1 MKSKALNFIFSVI
14 RVIPAP
20 AVTPPLMEAQI
31 KATNTS
37 VLLSALEARLSEME
51 LVLET
56 LLNKTAFIKQSSHD
70 GIIMINEA
78 FIHGK

>member
-1 MKSKALNFIFSVI
+1 
-14 RVIPAP
+14 
-20 AVTPPLMEAQI
+20 MEAQI

-56 LLNKTAFIKQSSHD
+56 LLNKTAFIKESSHD

-78 FIHGK
+78 FINGK

>member
-1 MKSKALNFIFSVI
+1 MKRKGLNFIFSVVRI
-14 RVIPAP
+14 IPAP

-37 VLLSALEARLSEME
+37 MLLSDLEARLSETE

-56 LLNKTAFIKQSSHD
+56 LLNKTAFIKESSHD

-78 FIHGK
+78 FTNGE

>member
-1 MKSKALNFIFSVI
+1 MKKGLNFSHFSVMRI
-14 RVIPAP
+14 ISAP

-78 FIHGK
+78 FTNGK

>member
-78 FIHGK
+78 FTNGK

>member
-1 MKSKALNFIFSVI
+1 MKSKGLNFIFSVI
-14 RVIPAP
+14 RIIPAP

-31 KATNTS
+31 KATSTS

-78 FIHGK
+78 FTNGK

>member
-1 MKSKALNFIFSVI
+1 MKRKVLNFIFFAI
-14 RVIPAP
+14 RIIPAP
-20 AVTPPLMEAQI
+20 GVTPPLMEAQI

-37 VLLSALEARLSEME
+37 VLLSALDARLSEME

-56 LLNKTAFIKQSSHD
+56 LLNKTAFIKESSHD

-78 FIHGK
+78 FTNGK